1 MTEIPD
7 TWYPM
12 VLPHVETADGTL
24 RFLGHQVEG
33 YGHLSDRDT
42 ALLSRCDGSW
52 PLAGFPEADRETI
65 GRWRRHGLLLMAP
78 PLPPGPP
85 ATEPPVIVSPH
96 PDDAAL
102 ALGGTVA
109 RQGARFLDVFSVETW
124 TKDPYYA
131 ERPALTRR
139 LLLDEEGVAARVLR
153 ARVELLG
160 FVDAADRDLRRDR
173 FFTAPAWSDGSV
185 REEPQLF
192 DALTERLAPLLEGA
206 GPVYAP
212 LGVGGHVDHVAC
224 REAVLELA
232 RTGRLGSARVA
243 FYEDQPY
250 SLFASAE
257 ETAKNLG
264 ARLAEQGLGGLR
276 PELLPVDDEA
286 LITKCEALG
295 AYRIQV
301 RKGIIQRI
309 RRHGVRLAEG
319 SGFPAAERIWLMRPP
334 TSDRGPAAL

>member
-1 MTEIPD
+1 M
-7 TWYPM
+7 
-12 VLPHVETADGTL
+12 G
-24 RFLGHQVEG
+24 RQVEG
-33 YGHLSDRDT
+33 HAHLPDRDA
-42 ALLSRCDGSW
+42 ALLSRCDGSR
-52 PLAGFPEADRETI
+52 PLDGFCAADRETI
-65 GRWRRHGLLLMAP
+65 ARWRRHGLLLMAP
-78 PLPPGPP
+78 PLTPAPP
-85 ATEPPVIVSPH
+85 ATGSAVIVSPH

-102 ALGGTVA
+102 ALGATVA
-109 RQGARFLDVFSVETW
+109 RQSARILDVFSVETW

-139 LLLDEEGVAARVLR
+139 LLLDEERVAARVLR

-173 FFTAPAWSDGSV
+173 FFTDPAWSDASA
-185 REEPQLF
+185 REEPRLF
-192 DALTERLAPLLEGA
+192 DALTERLAPLLDGP

-232 RTGRLGSARVA
+232 RTGRLDTARVA

-250 SLFASAE
+250 SLFSPAE

-264 ARLAEQGLGGLR
+264 ERLAEQGLGALR

-286 LITKCEALG
+286 ALTKREALG

-301 RKGIIQRI
+301 RKGIVR
-309 RRHGVRLAEG
+309 RVHRHGVRLAEG
-319 SGFPAAERIWLMRPP
+319 AGFPAAERIWLMRP
-334 TSDRGPAAL
+334 

>member
-1 MTEIPD
+1 M
-7 TWYPM
+7 
-12 VLPHVETADGTL
+12 
-24 RFLGHQVEG
+24 
-33 YGHLSDRDT
+33 
-42 ALLSRCDGSW
+42 
-52 PLAGFPEADRETI
+52 
-65 GRWRRHGLLLMAP
+65 
-78 PLPPGPP
+78 
-85 ATEPPVIVSPH
+85 SPH

-131 ERPALTRR
+131 ERPELTRR

-173 FFTAPAWSDGSV
+173 FFTDPAWSDGFA

-192 DALTERLAPLLEGA
+192 DALTERLAPLLDGA
-206 GPVYAP
+206 GLIYAP

-232 RTGRLGSARVA
+232 RTGRLGTARVA

-250 SLFASAE
+250 SLFSSAE

-264 ARLAEQGLGGLR
+264 ARLAERGPGALR

-286 LITKCEALG
+286 ALTKCEALG

-301 RKGIIQRI
+301 RKGIIR
-309 RRHGVRLAEG
+309 RVHRHGVRLAEG
-319 SGFPAAERIWLMRPP
+319 SGFPAAERIWLMRP
-334 TSDRGPAAL
+334 

>member
-1 MTEIPD
+1 M
-7 TWYPM
+7 
-12 VLPHVETADGTL
+12 G
-24 RFLGHQVEG
+24 RQVEG
-33 YGHLSDRDT
+33 CGHLSDRDA
-42 ALLSRCDGSW
+42 ALLSHCDGSR
-52 PLAGFPEADRETI
+52 PLDGFPAADRETI
-65 GRWRRHGLLLMAP
+65 GLWRRHGLLLMAP
-78 PLPPGPP
+78 PLTPGPP
-85 ATEPPVIVSPH
+85 ATEPAVVVSPH

-109 RQGARFLDVFSVETW
+109 GRGARFLDVFSVETW

-173 FFTAPAWSDGSV
+173 FFTDPAWSDGFA

-192 DALTERLAPLLEGA
+192 DALTERLAPLLDGA
-206 GPVYAP
+206 GLIYAP

-232 RTGRLGSARVA
+232 RTGRLGTARVA

-250 SLFASAE
+250 SLFSSAE

-264 ARLAEQGLGGLR
+264 ARLAERGPGALR

-286 LITKCEALG
+286 ALTKCEALG

-301 RKGIIQRI
+301 RKGIIR
-309 RRHGVRLAEG
+309 RVHRHGVRLAEG
-319 SGFPAAERIWLMRPP
+319 SGFPAAERIWLMRP
-334 TSDRGPAAL
+334 

>member
-192 DALTERLAPLLEGA
+192 DALTERLAPCWRAPARSTRPSASAATSTMSPA
-206 GPVYAP
+206 GRRSSNWPGPA
-212 LGVGGHVDHVAC
+212 
-224 REAVLELA
+224 
-232 RTGRLGSARVA
+232 GSARRGS
-243 FYEDQPY
+243 P
-250 SLFASAE
+250 STRTSRTPCSPPPRRPRRTSARAWPSRDSAGCAPSCCPW
-257 ETAKNLG
+257 T
-264 ARLAEQGLGGLR
+264 
-276 PELLPVDDEA
+276 
-286 LITKCEALG
+286 T
-295 AYRIQV
+295 
-301 RKGIIQRI
+301 
-309 RRHGVRLAEG
+309 RR
-319 SGFPAAERIWLMRPP
+319 
-334 TSDRGPAAL
+334 